1 MFVSNND
8 AVAFLVKRN
17 LVKHQK
23 VSKYYDHDCRS
34 PLKDVMCI
42 SAFGL
47 KFGLVISMDREN
59 KRKITCRPSVWCEF
73 YSIFISNR

>member
-42 SAFGL
+42 SAIGL

-59 KRKITCRPSVWCEF
+59 
-73 YSIFISNR
+73 N